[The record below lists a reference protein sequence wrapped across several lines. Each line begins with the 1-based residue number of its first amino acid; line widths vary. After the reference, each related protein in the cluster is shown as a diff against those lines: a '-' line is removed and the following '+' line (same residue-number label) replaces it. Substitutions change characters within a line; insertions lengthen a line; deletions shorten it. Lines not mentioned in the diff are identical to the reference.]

1 MRRPKS
7 WSAVC
12 HQYLPS
18 AEHLLPR
25 VDRARRGPR
34 RPFGGPQ
41 AEAPAAAQV
50 GEAVGEGVKA
60 LQAKAIRVEKKIG
73 GAAAPFAND
82 RLGRFHRR
90 FCRSNDVRVAGLDL
104 GPVGCPLRC
113 LARDESIA
121 PLRSRRTPA
130 NAAL

>member
-12 HQYLPS
+12 HQYLPA

-50 GEAVGEGVKA
+50 GEAVGEGVEA
-60 LQAKAIRVEKKIG
+60 LQAKAIRVEMKIG

-82 RLGRFHRR
+82 LLGRFHRR
-90 FCRSNDVRVAGLDL
+90 FCRSNDVRALRASTSARSAARSGVSPEMKALHHGARAG
-104 GPVGCPLRC
+104 R
-113 LARDESIA
+113 
-121 PLRSRRTPA
+121 
-130 NAAL
+130 